1 MDEKLTELIKKRYN
15 RTAYLFDVMEFMSA
29 PMQAMASDKT
39 RRKLFDQV
47 KGQVLEVGVGTGKNL
62 RYYPPEC
69 TVTAIDFSP
78 NMLARARKKL
88 AEAQAKG
95 KAKGKPK
102 VTLLEMDAQAMT
114 FPDNTFDTV
123 VATCVFCSVPDA
135 ILGLQEIKRVCK
147 PDGRVLLLEHM
158 RVDKPIIG
166 PLMDAVNPVVV
177 KLMGANINRRTME
190 NIRLA
195 GLTVLAEEKIFG
207 SLVKLIVA
215 KP

>member
-15 RTAYLFDVMEFMSA
+15 RTAYLFDLMEFMSA
-29 PMQAMASDKT
+29 PMQAMVSDKT

-88 AEAQAKG
+88 GEA
-95 KAKGKPK
+95 KAK

-190 NIRLA
+190 NIRQA
-195 GLTVLAEEKIFG
+195 GLTVLTEEKIFG

>member
-1 MDEKLTELIKKRYN
+1 
-15 RTAYLFDVMEFMSA
+15 
-29 PMQAMASDKT
+29 
-39 RRKLFDQV
+39 
-47 KGQVLEVGVGTGKNL
+47 
-62 RYYPPEC
+62 
-69 TVTAIDFSP
+69 
-78 NMLARARKKL
+78 
-88 AEAQAKG
+88 
-95 KAKGKPK
+95 
-102 VTLLEMDAQAMT
+102 MDAQAMT

-147 PDGRVLLLEHM
+147 PDGRILLLEHM

-195 GLTVLAEEKIFG
+195 GLTVLTEEKIFG

>member
-15 RTAYLFDVMEFMSA
+15 RTAYLFDLMEFMSA

-62 RYYPPEC
+62 RYYSPEC

-88 AEAQAKG
+88 GEA
-95 KAKGKPK
+95 KAK

-135 ILGLQEIKRVCK
+135 ILGMQEIKRVCK

-158 RVDKPIIG
+158 RVDKQIIG
-166 PLMDAVNPVVV
+166 PLMDAINPVVV

-190 NIRLA
+190 NIRQA
-195 GLTVLAEEKIFG
+195 GLTVLTEEKVFG
-207 SLVKLIVA
+207 DLVKLIVA